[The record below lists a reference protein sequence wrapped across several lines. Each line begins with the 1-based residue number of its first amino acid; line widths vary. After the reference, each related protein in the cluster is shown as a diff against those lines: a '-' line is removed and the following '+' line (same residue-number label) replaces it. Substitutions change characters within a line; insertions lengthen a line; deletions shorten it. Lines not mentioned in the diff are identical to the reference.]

1 MAAAVMVAISL
12 YMTYKQME
20 YQKSQASYNEQISNV
35 EAESE
40 RQKTDYDIRRHRD
53 KIRQQIAKQQL
64 SYKKAGVRLEGTPEQ
79 ALAST
84 EYNAWLDE
92 QAIKASSGAWAS
104 EAEAG
109 IWKMKGEEA
118 EQVAMASAGTT
129 LFQYGASAKKS
140 LLDTTSKWSRK
151 KPTPVLYSGRT

>member
-1 MAAAVMVAISL
+1 MASAAFVAISL

-20 YQKSQASYNEQISNV
+20 YQKSQAEYNEQISMV

-53 KIRQQIAKQQL
+53 KVRQQLAKQQL
-64 SYKKAGVRLEGTPEQ
+64 AYKAGGVRIEGTPEQ

-92 QAIKASSGAWAS
+92 QAIRASSGAWAS

-109 IWKMKGEEA
+109 IWAQKGEEA
-118 EQVAMASAGTT
+118 EQVALATAGST
-129 LFQYGASAKKS
+129 LFQYGPSAKKS